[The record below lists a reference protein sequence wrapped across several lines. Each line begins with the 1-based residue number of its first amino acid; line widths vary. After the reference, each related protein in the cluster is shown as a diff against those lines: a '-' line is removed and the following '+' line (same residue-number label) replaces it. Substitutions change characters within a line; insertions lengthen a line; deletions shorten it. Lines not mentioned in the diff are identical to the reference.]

1 MTIKRILT
9 ACIIII
15 LVLSGCENSA
25 FFNPFKNGRS
35 LNTVQVPAN
44 FSWTLATKVDLA
56 IDLQLQNDSIES
68 IEGHRIYLLD
78 TNFQVLTR
86 GVIHDDT
93 THLYYKIPTNTGQMI
108 VYFPTTGNFEYIY
121 SWACWGTLPF
131 PYAWTD
137 PDEETK
143 LKYLELPE
151 GASQDPG
158 MKSGVKGMKASVFAN
173 SDFSDE
179 ALTETSTYT
188 DNLNVDGSW
197 YVSTRNKGP
206 ASIEEYQSNSAL
218 KFGQNSKKKV
228 EVFQTISWT
237 EGGEFSA
244 QMKALS
250 PDQDRIKIKIF
261 LYFYSD
267 DGKKLRTRNSSYNI
281 KNPDGWQALEVS
293 SDVPDNTSYIK
304 LVIQDLGNKQ
314 TVWVDDVT
322 STYYADVDAD
332 NDGVNDD
339 EDDYP
344 NDPDRAY
351 NDYYPSADGF
361 GTLAFEDLWPA
372 TGDYDFNDLVLD
384 YRYNQVRNSENK
396 IIEILATINLRAI
409 GGSFHNGFGFQ
420 LPFDQSLVA
429 GVSGQEHKE
438 GIVKIRGNG
447 TESDIDKTCIIVFED
462 AWNYVRVPGVSF
474 VNTRTDSEQAD
485 PYTFNIKISLTKAL
499 TDEDLGSPPYNP
511 FIFTNGRRDHE
522 IHLFGQEP
530 TDLMDKSLFGTGND
544 YSNSANSRY
553 FNTASN
559 LPWAL
564 DIPTSFEYPE
574 EKTSVDS
581 AYLYFI
587 EWAETAG
594 SSRND
599 WYQDKDGY
607 RDRKRIFK
615 KK

>member
-1 MTIKRILT
+1 MAAKRFFTIL
-9 ACIIII
+9 I
-15 LVLSGCENSA
+15 LVVLVLAGCENSV

-35 LNTVQVPAN
+35 LNTVQVPDN
-44 FSWTLATKVDLA
+44 FTWTLATKVDLT
-56 IDLQLQNDSIES
+56 IDLQLENDSIES

-78 TNFQVLTR
+78 TSFQVLTR

-93 THLYYKIPTNTGQMI
+93 THLYYKVPTNAGQMI
-108 VYFPTTGNFEYIY
+108 VYFPTTGNYEYIY

-137 PDEETK
+137 PDEESE

-151 GASQDPG
+151 GVSQDSG
-158 MKSGVKGMKASVFAN
+158 MKSGKKGMKASVFAN
-173 SDFSDE
+173 SNF
-179 ALTETSTYT
+179 TETTLLETNTYT
-188 DNLNVDGSW
+188 DNLNVDGQW
-197 YVSTRNKGP
+197 YVTTRNKGP
-206 ASIEEYQSNSAL
+206 ASIEDYQSNSAL

-250 PDQDRIKIKIF
+250 PDKDRIKVKIF

-267 DGKKLRTRNSSYNI
+267 EGRKLRTRNSNYNI
-281 KNPDGWQALEVS
+281 KKPDGWQTLEVS

-304 LVIQDLGNKQ
+304 LVIQDQGNSK
-314 TVWVDDVT
+314 TVWIDDVS

-339 EDDYP
+339 EDDFP

-351 NDYYPSADGF
+351 NDYYPSEDEF
-361 GTLAFEDLWPA
+361 STLAFEDLWPA

-384 YRYNQVRNSENK
+384 YRFNQVRNAENK
-396 IIEILATINLRAI
+396 IIEILATIKLRAI

-420 LPFDQSLVA
+420 LPIDQDLVS
-429 GVSGQEHKE
+429 GVSGQELQE
-438 GIVKIRGNG
+438 GIVDIRENG
-447 TESDIDKTCIIVFED
+447 TESGIDKACIIVFED
-462 AWNYVRVPGVSF
+462 AWNYLRVPGVSF
-474 VNTRTDSEQAD
+474 VNTHSDNEQAD
-485 PYTFNIKISLTKAL
+485 PYLFELIISFTREL
-499 TDEDLGSPPYNP
+499 TDEELGSPPYNP

-522 IHLFGQEP
+522 IHLFGHEP
-530 TDLMDKSLFGTGND
+530 TDLMDQSLLGTGND
-544 YSNSANSRY
+544 YSNPANSKY

-564 DIPTSFEYPE
+564 DIPSSFDYPE

-581 AYLYFI
+581 AYIFFI

-594 SSRND
+594 NSKND
-599 WYQDKDGY
+599 WYQDKNGY
-607 RDRKRIFK
+607 RNKKRIFK